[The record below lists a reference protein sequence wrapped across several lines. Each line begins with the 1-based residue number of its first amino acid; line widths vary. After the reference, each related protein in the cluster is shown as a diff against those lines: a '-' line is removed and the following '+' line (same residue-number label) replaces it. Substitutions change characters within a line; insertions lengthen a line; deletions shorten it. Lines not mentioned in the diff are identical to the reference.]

1 MVKMASNLMGG
12 DLGDLEN
19 SGQTI
24 VWKSGRDSYLYLACT
39 KQLNDKTVIC
49 SGVVLSCK
57 KKKKERK
64 KVKRL

>member
-19 SGQTI
+19 SGQTT
-24 VWKSGRDSYLYLACT
+24 VQKSGRGMYLYLACT

-49 SGVVLSCK
+49 SGVALSCK
-57 KKKKERK
+57 KKKKK
-64 KVKRL
+64 S

>member
-1 MVKMASNLMGG
+1 MVKMASNLTGG

-24 VWKSGRDSYLYLACT
+24 VWKSGRDLYLYLACT

-49 SGVVLSCK
+49 SGVALS
-57 KKKKERK
+57 
-64 KVKRL
+64 